1 MKNKLNIA
9 QLIRYF
15 AMYLGERDNYTF
27 LYCPNDIIRK
37 FDQVKFLNKGV
48 YEMLGV
54 NSWCESIQV
63 ADMKKKVR
71 GNFDPSQFKLI
82 LRSMDSMTK
91 SEKEEFNS
99 LHHWSDSAVFKH
111 LKPEGIKWCIDNKF
125 DIFGLEKLGY
135 ATYRKYKHVKYQ
147 KI

>member
-1 MKNKLNIA
+1 MSNKLNTA

-37 FDQVKFLNKGV
+37 FDHVKFLNKGV

-71 GNFDPSQFKLI
+71 GNFDPSQFKLT
-82 LRSMDSMTK
+82 LRSLYSMT
-91 SEKEEFNS
+91 EEEGQLYNT
-99 LHHWSDSAVFKH
+99 K
-111 LKPEGIKWCIDNKF
+111 LKDNGGCLVDTPESIKWLIDNKF
-125 DIFGLEKLGY
+125 DIYDLEKLGY
-135 ATYRKYKHVKYQ
+135 ATYRKYKHAKYQ